1 MKPLKVVMSAF
12 CSYAERTEIDLSVF
26 GGQGLFLITG
36 DTGAGKTTIFD
47 AIAFA
52 LFGQASGSTRTTD
65 TLRSDFADPHTK
77 TYVELTFAHQGREYL
92 VTRNPRYERPK
103 KSGEGMTT
111 EGADATLEMPD
122 GSVVTGSG
130 NTTAKIQE
138 ILGID
143 HRQFKQIAMIAQ
155 GEFLQLL
162 LASSSE
168 RGDIFR
174 HVFNTDVYKN
184 VQDLLKNREREAH
197 RRCEDSKKSILQYV
211 SGISYPEDES
221 GATLAGL
228 IKADSIHVAEDV
240 QWELK
245 ALIAMDMAG
254 RERLQNQ
261 AGQLDEAL
269 TEQITVITQA
279 RFINQAFAD
288 LGIVKEKQRILADRR
303 DENELQKKILARA
316 EKARYTVRP
325 LENEYLRVQTAV
337 QELTASIGILE
348 TTIKKQTGEWQG
360 LQTVYL
366 TEKAKGSEREVL
378 TAAIDRVEKMLPQY
392 DALQLLEEE
401 LEQLQGEQKTTGEA
415 GVGLRRAKEVFLQ
428 RKLSLTKE
436 IEGLTDVEVRQ
447 SACEQEAKELQ
458 KTRTGLQSLQGSWSE
473 LGKLETAKDQLQ
485 DEYLEAE
492 RVFRQT
498 DSNYADK
505 EAAFFREQAGIMAG
519 SLQEGEACPVCGS
532 TDHPH
537 KAVPGADAPSETEL
551 QRLKKDRDAARDKME
566 ETSKLAAAKEAEV
579 KQAQGQLLRNTGE
592 YFPDVVAGNLA
603 EGLPYLIIAALREN
617 QKQKEENQGLF
628 KQLKKQVDR
637 KKQCREQLAS
647 VEKSLQA
654 NEEAIIN
661 NDQRHNLVGAGI
673 AAKTGERK
681 VLQGS
686 LEYANREKA
695 VEVIEG
701 LKGEL
706 NALKKAL
713 EEAEEAFQKLDKELE
728 GNQTLLA
735 DQQKRWT
742 DTLANLEK
750 ARAAYADK
758 RLECGFSNEEDYQ
771 EALITEKEIAALKA
785 SLQDYD
791 KEALKVEQDLERL
804 LQATEN
810 QQLQDLEVLEAAKNE
825 IEQEKKQVD
834 GAIQIHLTRLGINEP
849 LAETLDKAIP
859 QNVQWQEEYLLL
871 SDLAKTANGELTG
884 KQKLK
889 FEQYVQAAYFQQIL
903 LEANKR
909 LKFMTNSRYELLRK
923 EEPGDYRSQAG
934 LEIDVL
940 DHYTGRVR
948 SVKSLSGGESFKAS
962 LALALGLSDVIQ
974 SHAGGVEID
983 TLFIDEGFGAL
994 DAESLDQAIETI
1006 VSLAAGNR
1014 LVGVISHVSEMKER
1028 IDRQIVI
1035 TKSSAGSSAAI
1046 AI

>member
-228 IKADSIHVAEDV
+228 TKADSIHVAVDV
-240 QWELK
+240 QRELK
-245 ALIAMDMAG
+245 ALIAADKSE
-254 RERLQNQ
+254 RDRLQYQ

-269 TEQITVITQA
+269 AGQITAITQA
-279 RFINQAFAD
+279 RFINQVFAD
-288 LGIVKEKQRILADRR
+288 LETAREKQRDLLGDR
-303 DENELQKKILARA
+303 EAQELRKQTLEAA
-316 EKARYTVRP
+316 EKALYNVLP
-325 LENEYLRVQTAV
+325 LETQYLRVQTAV
-337 QELTASIGILE
+337 QELTASIGTLE
-348 TTIKKQTGEWQG
+348 TTIEKQAGERKELLAAYQN
-360 LQTVYL
+360 
-366 TEKAKGSEREVL
+366 EKAKGPEREQL
-378 TAAIDRVEKMLPQY
+378 AAAIDRVGKMLPQY
-392 DALQLLEEE
+392 DALKLLEEE

-415 GVGLRRAKEVFLQ
+415 GVELRRAKAEFLQ
-428 RKLSLTKE
+428 RKKDFNEE
-436 IEGLTDVEVRQ
+436 IDNLADVEVKQ
-447 SACEQEAKELQ
+447 AACEQETKELQ
-458 KTRTGLQSLQGSWSE
+458 KNRAGLQSLQGSSSE
-473 LGKLETAKDQLQ
+473 LGKLETAQAQLQ
-485 DEYLEAE
+485 VEYLEAE

-498 DSNYADK
+498 DKNYRGK
-505 EAAFFREQAGIMAG
+505 EAAFFREQAGIMAA
-519 SLQEGEACPVCGS
+519 SLQEGEACPVCGA
-532 TDHPH
+532 TVHPH
-537 KAVPGADAPSETEL
+537 KAMPGADAPSEAEL
-551 QRLKKDRDAARDKME
+551 MELKEEADTAQEKMG
-566 ETSKLAAAKEAEV
+566 ETSRRAAAKAAET
-579 KQAQGQLLRNTGE
+579 KQAQGQLLKDAGE
-592 YFPDVVAGNLA
+592 HFPAVD
-603 EGLPYLIIAALREN
+603 PMALREELADLIAAAL
-617 QKQKEENQGLF
+617 QENQRQKNENQELF
-628 KQLKKQVDR
+628 NQLKEQVTR
-637 KKQCREQLAS
+637 KEQCSEQLALL
-647 VEKSLQA
+647 EKSLQT
-654 NEEAIIN
+654 NEGDIIE
-661 NDQRHNLVGAGI
+661 NDQQRNQIIAGI

-681 VLQGS
+681 VLQGA
-686 LEYANREKA
+686 LEYADREKA
-695 VEVIEG
+695 VDAIEG
-701 LKGEL
+701 WTGDL
-706 NALKKAL
+706 NTLKKAL

-728 GNQTLLA
+728 GNQTLLV
-735 DQQKRWT
+735 DQQGRLT
-742 DTLANLEK
+742 NTRGDLVK
-750 ARAAYADK
+750 AEEVYEGK
-758 RLECGFSNEEDYQ
+758 RLECGFLDEGSYRG
-771 EALITEKEIAALKA
+771 ALK
-785 SLQDYD
+785 S
-791 KEALKVEQDLERL
+791 ETEITALKTSFREYEKDVLAVEQDLSRL

-834 GAIQIHLTRLGINEP
+834 GTIQIHLTRLGINEP
-849 LAETLDKAIP
+849 LAVTLDEVIP

-1035 TKSSAGSSAAI
+1035 TKSSVGSSAAI